1 MIQNHEK
8 RKIEFVDFFGTKNS
22 KNLRGRFPQVLKIF
36 LENNK
41 IDFFN

>member
-8 RKIEFVDFFGTKNS
+8 RKIEFVDFFWNEKF
-22 KNLRGRFPQVLKIF
+22 KKLEGRFPQVLKIF

-41 IDFFN
+41 IGFFN